1 MPAKAES
8 GDSVIIFSEVAM
20 PLQTTLNGMLRV
32 QHPILLA
39 PMDIIANAGLT
50 LAVADAGAYG
60 FLGGGYGDEAWLS
73 KELAELAGPTRTRG
87 LPFGVG
93 FITWSLARKPE
104 LLDMALEHG
113 ASAIWLSFGDPAPF
127 APRIRAAGAKLV
139 CQVQTEA
146 MAKTALD
153 AGADILV
160 AQGAEA
166 GGHGV
171 SRGTLTLVPAVADL
185 AGPAVPV
192 VAAGGIADGRGLAAC
207 LMLGAAGVALGTRFY
222 ATVEAAGFQAAKQR
236 IVEATG
242 DDSMRSVVFDISRRN
257 VWPTPFTGRCLLNEH
272 LKRWTGR
279 ELDLMRSIDAEGPRY
294 DAARAAGDFETAA
307 VIAGEAAALIHDIP
321 SAAEVIMRMISTASE
336 LLQEGAPSLLSQDL
350 RPTVATR

>member
-1 MPAKAES
+1 MA
-8 GDSVIIFSEVAM
+8 
-20 PLQTTLNGMLRV
+20 LQTALNAMLRV
-32 QHPILLA
+32 EHPILLA
-39 PMDIIANAGLT
+39 PMDIVADARLT
-50 LAVADAGAYG
+50 LAVADAGGYG
-60 FLGGGYGDEAWLS
+60 FLGGGYGDEAWLHR
-73 KELAELAGPTRTRG
+73 ELAGLAGAARERK

-93 FITWSLARKPE
+93 FITWSLARKPD
-104 LLDMALEHG
+104 LLDIALEHG
-113 ASAIWLSFGDPAPF
+113 AGAIWLSFGDPAPF
-127 APRIRAAGAKLV
+127 APRIKAAGAKLV
-139 CQVQTEA
+139 CQVQTET
-146 MAKTALD
+146 MAKASLD

-185 AGPAVPV
+185 AGPHVPV

-236 IVEATG
+236 IVAATG

-272 LKRWTGR
+272 LKRWSGR
-279 ELDLMRSIDAEGPRY
+279 ELDLMRSIDVEGPRY
-294 DAARAAGDFETAA
+294 AAARAAGDFGTAA

-321 SAAEVIMRMISTASE
+321 SAADIIARMIGTASE
-336 LLQEGAPSLLSQDL
+336 LLHNGANHSCRESD
-350 RPTVATR
+350 RAVAAR

>member
-1 MPAKAES
+1 MALHTA
-8 GDSVIIFSEVAM
+8 
-20 PLQTTLNGMLRV
+20 LNAALRV
-32 QHPILLA
+32 EHPILLA
-39 PMDIIANAGLT
+39 PMDLVADARLT
-50 LAVADAGAYG
+50 LAVANAGGYG
-60 FLGGGYGDEAWLS
+60 FLGAGYGEEVWL
-73 KELAELAGPTRTRG
+73 KRELAGLAGPARERG
-87 LPFGVG
+87 VPFGVG

-104 LLDMALEHG
+104 LLDVALESG

-127 APRIRAAGAKLV
+127 AARVQSAGAKLV

-146 MAKTALD
+146 MAKAAVD

-171 SRGTLTLVPAVADL
+171 SRGTLALVPAVADL
-185 AGPAVPV
+185 AGPGVPV

-222 ATVEAAGFQAAKQR
+222 ATAEAAGFQAAKQR

-242 DDSMRSVVFDISRRN
+242 DDSLRSVVFDISRRN
-257 VWPTPFTGRCLLNEH
+257 VWPTPYTGRCLLNEH
-272 LKRWTGR
+272 LRRWSGR
-279 ELDLMRSIDAEGPRY
+279 ELDLLRSIDAEGPRY
-294 DAARAAGDFETAA
+294 AAARAAGDFDTAA

-321 SAAEVIMRMISTASE
+321 SAADVVLRMIGAASG
-336 LLQEGAPSLLSQDL
+336 LLHHAAGVVRQGTGDSGSA
-350 RPTVATR
+350 R